1 MTALHLAAT
10 YRRDVAA
17 SLARIW
23 ENVFDWEH
31 LAHLHDGSFAA
42 CELLERDARG
52 WRVRLTPVGGRPQ
65 VIALR
70 ADRRAG
76 RYVST
81 TLEGTGAAT
90 EIRVALRPRGEARTH
105 VVVEFHL
112 PEADP
117 ARLRALGVAY
127 QTAYA
132 RLWDE
137 DEAMMQARERALA
150 RRDAPAPDAA
160 PVDLGPV
167 AEVRTRTPFLF
178 NWGGVVFRLI
188 ELDGALI
195 AHATV
200 CPHWLGPL
208 DDVPVVDG
216 AVRCPWHGYRFDV
229 ATGACL
235 SHRSASLARA
245 PAITIDGG
253 RVIAG

>member
-10 YRRDVAA
+10 YRREVAA

-42 CELLERDARG
+42 CDLLARGARG
-52 WRVRLTPVGGRPQ
+52 WRVRLTSVGGRPQ
-65 VIALR
+65 VIELS
-70 ADRRAG
+70 ADQRAG

-81 TLEGTGAAT
+81 TIEGTGAGT
-90 EIRVALRPRGEARTH
+90 EIRVALFPRGEHRTD

-117 ARLRALGVAY
+117 ARLFAFGAAY
-127 QTAYA
+127 QAAYA

-137 DEAMMQARERALA
+137 DEAMMQARERMLA
-150 RRDAPAPDAA
+150 RRDAPALDAGA
-160 PVDLGPV
+160 VELGSV
-167 AEVRTRTPFLF
+167 AEVFACAPFVF
-178 NWGGVVFRLI
+178 AWGGVSFRLV
-188 ELDGALI
+188 ELDGALM
-195 AHATV
+195 AHAAV

-208 DDVPVVDG
+208 DDAPVVDG

-235 SHRSASLARA
+235 SHRSAPLARA
-245 PAITIDGG
+245 PVVRVEDG